1 MKREHKEV
9 AGKALR
15 NCKCVC
21 NPAVSENPVPES
33 GTSAAQGFSGIAFYM
48 TFNSWQYESI

>member
-33 GTSAAQGFSGIAFYM
+33 GTSAAQGFSGIAFLYG
-48 TFNSWQYESI
+48 FKF